1 MVGGNVKSQTIGTW
15 APNIGLQ
22 LHETNMYERRSNLT
36 GVTLVNSV
44 LPWVTITIVEEIG
57 GELRQSGQKIMH
69 VLKRLFTDI
78 TFHSQ
83 GYWVNSLKQ

>member
-69 VLKRLFTDI
+69 VLKRLYTDI
-78 TFHSQ
+78 TVHSQ